1 MPHQDPTRPIE
12 SPAQHQDL
20 KLVLGWLLAGTD
32 FSEARLA
39 LFNTTFLPREV
50 SFRQPNGTMVKW
62 DVPRIDTSAP
72 LTPGD
77 FNPVPVGKDWKQ
89 EVVRPAPEA
98 APAALPPSKVRPSG
112 GN

>member
-1 MPHQDPTRPIE
+1 MGEDQNYCYLHIVPNY
-12 SPAQHQDL
+12 PAD
-20 KLVLGWLLAGTD
+20 KAD
-32 FSEARLA
+32 FAEARLA

-62 DVPRIDTSAP
+62 DVPRIDTSAA
-72 LTPGD
+72 LSAGD
-77 FNPVPVGKDWKQ
+77 FNPKEVPKDWKK
-89 EVVRPAPEA
+89 EVVPPPGATPA